1 MELSELKILNNLVSA
16 YFDLAEINAL
26 EQKPMKMADYIREL
40 DNILQ
45 STGRKFLSDAGKIS
59 HEKAVEKAEKEYRR
73 YQVKTL
79 SSVEKDY
86 LEVIKATEKKIAK
99 KVKTNKKYAK

>member
-1 MELSELKILNNLVSA
+1 
-16 YFDLAEINAL
+16 
-26 EQKPMKMADYIREL
+26 MADYIREL

>member
-1 MELSELKILNNLVSA
+1 LELSELKILNNLVSA